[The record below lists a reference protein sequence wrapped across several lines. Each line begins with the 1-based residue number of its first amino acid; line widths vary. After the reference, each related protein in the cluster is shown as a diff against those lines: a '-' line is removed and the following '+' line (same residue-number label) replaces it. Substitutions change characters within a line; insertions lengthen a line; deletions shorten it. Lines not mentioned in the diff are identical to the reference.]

1 MKTRFR
7 LTMLSLFCLAL
18 GAQAQDAEPVR
29 PAALEFS
36 WTPTKMP
43 NGDRVGL
50 LGASYMVA
58 MDENWGIGPA
68 VFGAATG
75 NYGGFFTAGV
85 QAQRR
90 WHLAG
95 PLYLATTLYVGA
107 GGGRSTAE
115 VHTGGGLMLRPELG
129 LRLRTGKGY
138 VGVGYSQV
146 RFPSGT
152 IRDNQLGLSLGLSD
166 DFGSFS
172 PSASGRRAFG
182 GEREGLGFDEFAL
195 GGGSEHLV
203 RGRTRAG
210 AARHRGIG
218 RGGAELRQYIG
229 PGAWWGLEGSGAA
242 KGGADGYMELLA
254 NIGQDWALGQEKLR
268 LGLQLSAGLGG
279 GGAVDTGSGWLWRAG
294 PTLRWIT
301 PWGPS
306 LQILAARM
314 KGRGSYEANQLR
326 VSLAVPLD
334 RPRDPDRLDFGGAV
348 REQTWSLQFPH
359 YPSMPV
365 KGGGRESVTGLGL
378 ALQREWSPNWYGTIQ
393 AGSAAWGHAGAYSY
407 GLFGAGWKSAALGPF
422 KVGAE
427 VLAGA
432 SGGGGINVG
441 SGATTQALLYSQ
453 WEGRGERE
461 RWRARIGYG
470 RWNARGGPDTPVLQ
484 LSLGYAFGV
493 LGQP

>member
-1 MKTRFR
+1 MKPRHR
-7 LTMLSLFCLAL
+7 LSLLAL
-18 GAQAQDAEPVR
+18 ICVTLSAQADEGAR
-29 PAALEFS
+29 PAALEVS
-36 WTPTKMP
+36 WSPTRMP

-58 MDENWGIGPA
+58 VSEDWGLGPA

-75 NYGGFFTAGV
+75 HYGGFFTAGL

-90 WHLAG
+90 W
-95 PLYLATTLYVGA
+95 PITRSLYLATTLYVGA
-107 GGGRSTAE
+107 GGGRSTTE
-115 VHTGGGLMLRPELG
+115 VNTGGGLMLRPELG
-129 LRLRTGKGY
+129 LRLRMGKGY
-138 VGVGYSQV
+138 LGVGYSQV

-152 IRDNQLGLSLGLSD
+152 IRDNQWGLSLGLAD

-172 PSASGRRAFG
+172 PSLSGKRALG
-182 GEREGLGFDEFAL
+182 SEREGMGFDEFAM
-195 GGGSEHLV
+195 GGSVEHLV

-210 AARHRGIG
+210 TARNTGIG

-229 PGAWWGLEGSGAA
+229 PGSWWGLEGSGAA

-254 NIGQDWALGQEKLR
+254 NIGQDWPLGSEKLR
-268 LGLQLSAGLGG
+268 LGVQLSAGLGG

-294 PTLRWIT
+294 PTLRWIS

-306 LQILAARM
+306 LQLLAARM

-334 RPRDPDRLDFGGAV
+334 RPRDADRLDFAGAV
-348 REQTWSLQFPH
+348 REQTWSIDIPH
-359 YPSMPV
+359 YPSMPS
-365 KGGGRESVTGLGL
+365 KAGGRQSVTGLGL
-378 ALQREWSPNWYGTIQ
+378 GLQREWTSNFYGAVQ

-407 GLFGAGWKSAALGPF
+407 GLFGAGWKSPAMGPW

-427 VLAGA
+427 ALIGA

-441 SGATTQALLYSQ
+441 SGLTSQALVFGQ
-453 WEGRGERE
+453 WEGRGEQE

-470 RWNARGGPDTPVLQ
+470 RWNARGGPDTPVVQ